1 MTYDSV
7 IIHGKIVTP
16 SAVLTQH
23 ELAIKNCKIA
33 AIGTNLSTDAT
44 QIIDAHN
51 QLVLPGMVDAHVHIN
66 EPGRS
71 DWEDYHTGSQA
82 LAAGG
87 TTSMVVMPL
96 NALPAR
102 TTAAEFNRQ
111 RTIAKGKSYIDF
123 ALYGGLVPGNLSE
136 IGKLAKA
143 GAAGFK
149 AFMATTGTDI
159 PGDFKNVDDYEL
171 YKGMQAIQKTGLRL
185 SLHAE
190 NPVLTDRL
198 AEEKIAN
205 HQTQIQDYID
215 SRPPMVEVEAVR
227 RALYFARITGCKLHF
242 VHLSTGEA
250 VSEVQKAQAQGQ
262 DVTCETCVHY
272 LALNTTDFKKIGP
285 LAKCSPA
292 LRTKTVQKQLWEKVQ
307 AGALNAV
314 TSDHSPAP
322 ASMKANPNDNIFDVW
337 GGISGAQNNVDLF
350 YDVAVNSNRLS
361 ILQFIQLIAAGPA
374 DLFGLKNKGRLAVG
388 KDADL
393 IFLDPDQSYTLTKDD
408 LYYKNKLS
416 AYEGFKIHDRVTRT
430 ILRGQT
436 IYTLTDGFITKPA
449 GQFLTNQSVKEANA
463 NADNPDSVQTILN

>member
-1 MTYDSV
+1 MKFDSV
-7 IIHGKIVTP
+7 ITNGTIVTP
-16 SAVLTQH
+16 TKLVQGDLG
-23 ELAIKNCKIA
+23 IKDGKIA
-33 AIGTNLSTDAT
+33 AIGGHLTTETT
-44 QIIDAHN
+44 QVIDAKG
-51 QLVLPGMVDAHVHIN
+51 QLILPGMVDAHVHIN

-102 TTAAEFNRQ
+102 TTAKEFNRH
-111 RTIAKGKSYIDF
+111 REIAEGKSYIDF
-123 ALYGGLVPGNLSE
+123 ALYGGLVPGNLTE
-136 IGKLAKA
+136 IAKLADA

-171 YKGMQAIQKTGLRL
+171 FRGMQAIAKTGLRL

-190 NPVLTDRL
+190 NAVLTDRF
-198 AEEKIAN
+198 AEEKIAH

-227 RALYFARITGCKLHF
+227 RALYLAKMANCKLHF

-250 VSEVQKAQAQGQ
+250 VSEVQKAQAEGQ

-272 LALNTTDFKKIGP
+272 LALNTDTFKKIGP
-285 LAKCSPA
+285 LAKCSPV
-292 LRTKTVQKQLWEKVQ
+292 LRTKEVQSELWQKIEE
-307 AGALNAV
+307 GALNAV

-350 YDVAVNSNRLS
+350 YDIAVKSHRLS
-361 ILQFIQLIAAGPA
+361 VFQFVQLIAAGPA
-374 DLFGLKNKGRLAVG
+374 ELFGLGNKGSLEIG
-388 KDADL
+388 KDADIIL
-393 IFLDPDQSYTLTKDD
+393 LDPTQSYTLTKDD
-408 LYYKNKLS
+408 LFYKNKIS
-416 AYEGFKIHDRVTRT
+416 AYVGWTIHDRITQT
-430 ILRGQT
+430 ILRGKT
-436 IYTLTDGFITKPA
+436 IFTLQNGFNTKLDGK
-449 GQFLTNQSVKEANA
+449 FLINQHVKEAAA
-463 NADNPDSVQTILN
+463 NAINTHAKQTILN

>member
-1 MTYDSV
+1 MAYDTV
-7 IIHGKIVTP
+7 IINGRLVTPTAVEDKELAIQAGKIV
-16 SAVLTQH
+16 
-23 ELAIKNCKIA
+23 
-33 AIGTNLSTDAT
+33 AIGADLHQDAK
-44 QIIDAHN
+44 QVIDAHG

-102 TTAAEFNRQ
+102 MTQREFVAHRD
-111 RTIAKGKSYIDF
+111 IATGKSYIDF
-123 ALYGGLVPGNLSE
+123 ALYGGLVPGNLDE
-136 IGKLAKA
+136 IPKMAA
-143 GAAGFK
+143 SGAAGFK

-171 YKGMQAIQKTGLRL
+171 FRGMQAIAKTGLRL

-190 NPVLTDRL
+190 NPVLTDRF
-198 AEEKIAN
+198 AEEAIAAG
-205 HQTQIQDYID
+205 HTQIQDYVD
-215 SRPPMVEVEAVR
+215 SRPPLVEVEAVQ
-227 RALYFARITGCKLHF
+227 RALYFAKMTGCKLHF

-250 VSEVQKAQAQGQ
+250 VAAVTAARAAGQ

-272 LALNTTDFKKIGP
+272 LALTSDDFVRIGP

-292 LRTKTVQKQLWEKVQ
+292 LRTPAVQASLWQQVQ
-307 AGALNAV
+307 AGNVMAV

-350 YDVAVNSNRLS
+350 YDVAVRSGKLS
-361 ILQFIQLIAAGPA
+361 LLQFVDLIAAGPA
-374 DLFGLKNKGRLAVG
+374 KLFGLKAKGALLPG

-393 IFLDPDQSYTLTKDD
+393 IFLDPTQDYVLKTSD

-416 AYEGFKIHDRVTRT
+416 AYVGFHIHDRVTRT

-436 IYTLTDGFITKPA
+436 IFTLADGITSAPA
-449 GQFLTNQSVKEANA
+449 AGKFLTNQLTRKE
-463 NADNPDSVQTILN
+463 VTV

>member
-1 MTYDSV
+1 MQYDLV
-7 IIHGKIVTP
+7 ITNGKVVTP
-16 SAVLTQH
+16 TAVLNSD
-23 ELAIKNCKIA
+23 LAVKDGKIA
-33 AIGTNLSTDAT
+33 AIGNHLTANTD
-44 QIIDAHN
+44 QVIDAKG

-102 TTAAEFNRQ
+102 TTAAEFRRQ
-111 RTIAKGKSYIDF
+111 RAIAAGKSYIDF
-123 ALYGGLVPGNLSE
+123 ALYGGLVPGNLAE
-136 IGKLAKA
+136 IAKLADA
-143 GAAGFK
+143 GAAGYK

-171 YKGMQAIQKTGLRL
+171 FRGMQAIQKTGLRL

-190 NPVLTDRL
+190 NPVLTDRF
-198 AEEKIAN
+198 AAEKIAN
-205 HQTQIQDYID
+205 HQTKIQDYID

-227 RALYFARITGCKLHF
+227 RALYFAKMTGCKLHF
-242 VHLSTGEA
+242 VHLSTDEA
-250 VSEVQKAQAQGQ
+250 VSEVQKAQADGQ

-272 LALNTTDFKKIGP
+272 LALDTDDFRKIGP

-292 LRTKTVQKQLWEKVQ
+292 LRTKAVQAQLWEKVQ
-307 AGALNAV
+307 EGALNAV

-350 YDVAVNSNRLS
+350 YDIAVKSNRLT
-361 ILQFIQLIAAGPA
+361 ILQFVQLIAAGPA
-374 DLFGLKNKGRLAVG
+374 DLFGLKNKGRLEIG

-393 IFLDPDQSYTLTKDD
+393 IFLDPSQTYTLTKDA

-416 AYEGFKIHDRVTRT
+416 AYEGFRIHDRVTRT
-430 ILRGQT
+430 ILRGNT
-436 IYTLTDGFITKPA
+436 IYTLDNGFTTQPD
-449 GQFLTNQSVKEANA
+449 GQFLMNQNRKEGLAHA
-463 NADNPDSVQTILN
+463 DNADAKQTILN